1 MNQNKIL
8 SYSVRWTQTYD
19 SWTVEDAEMDLAEA
33 RAVLAR
39 IMAL

>member
-1 MNQNKIL
+1 MREEKL
-8 SYSVRWTQTYD
+8 YTVRWTQEYTL
-19 SWTVEDAEMDLAEA
+19 WPAMDLTEA

>member
-1 MNQNKIL
+1 MRDEKL
-8 SYSVRWTQTYD
+8 YTVSWTQVYEL
-19 SWTVEDAEMDLAEA
+19 WPVEPEVEMDLTQA

>member
-1 MNQNKIL
+1 MN
-8 SYSVRWTQTYD
+8 YTMRWTQPYTL
-19 SWTVEDAEMDLAEA
+19 WAEWRPLETEVTDLAEA

>member
-1 MNQNKIL
+1 MKLYNV
-8 SYSVRWTQTYD
+8 SWTQNYRG
-19 SWTVEDAEMDLAEA
+19 WPEPELDLAEA